1 LQVSLKGRSPDLEI
15 ASLGKSLPVLMLSS
29 WVISSSIVPPNAQ
42 HLIYREKYKSQEMTR
57 MASSLPLNEDEPHEM
72 KTAWESR
79 SRVGSFDQMLVKS
92 GVE

>member
-1 LQVSLKGRSPDLEI
+1 MEPLLKYMENMYNTYFADVAP
-15 ASLGKSLPVLMLSS
+15 
-29 WVISSSIVPPNAQ
+29 SI
-42 HLIYREKYKSQEMTR
+42 HL
-57 MASSLPLNEDEPHEM
+57 SSLPLNEDEPHEM